1 MNWKVR
7 NPKFL
12 HMRMKFLTRSALSRW
27 PTSQSQT
34 KDDLVLDDS
43 EAARGCWGFSVDPDA
58 SVVPLGCCPF
68 EIGFKG
74 KFEFVGSIVTL
85 KQKICCCWW
94 RIWYSAPKFIETET
108 HFAENTEI
116 NFHTFWQKIRESN
129 FFYWRVDLTKYFFDE
144 GKVFIFPHCTVQ
156 GDCIE

>member
-43 EAARGCWGFSVDPDA
+43 ETAKGCWGFSVDPDA

-74 KFEFVGSIVTL
+74 KFEFVCSIVTL
-85 KQKICCCWW
+85 KKKLCCWW
-94 RIWYSAPKFIETET
+94 RIWWCGAPKSIKTR
-108 HFAENTEI
+108 HCVENSEI
-116 NFHTFWQKIRESN
+116 YIFWQKFRESSVVTKVLI
-129 FFYWRVDLTKYFFDE
+129 WRNIFWMR
-144 GKVFIFPHCTVQ
+144 VFIFPHSTVQ
-156 GDCIE
+156 GDWID

>member
-43 EAARGCWGFSVDPDA
+43 EAAKGCWGFSVDPDA

-85 KQKICCCWW
+85 KQKLCCWW
-94 RIWYSAPKFIETET
+94 RIWWCSAPKSIKTR
-108 HFAENTEI
+108 HCVENTKIYIFWKKFRESSVVTKVLI
-116 NFHTFWQKIRESN
+116 WRNIFWMRVKFPFFHTVLNKGTE
-129 FFYWRVDLTKYFFDE
+129 
-144 GKVFIFPHCTVQ
+144 
-156 GDCIE
+156 